1 MIYANYTTFI
11 IALSLNIGLYIFIS
25 RRYLLKNYNK
35 QAKEMEEILLQNIAD
50 KEKLIQSYDRIIY
63 LSDKEN
69 LHLKDEIVQLQHQ
82 LASNKEEETIL

>member
-1 MIYANYTTFI
+1 
-11 IALSLNIGLYIFIS
+11 
-25 RRYLLKNYNK
+25 
-35 QAKEMEEILLQNIAD
+35 MEEILLQNIAD

-82 LASNKEEETIL
+82 LACHKEEETVL